1 MGIEQFTNM
10 LSHMLEASV
19 TTLEVFFLTLL
30 FSLPLGLIVSL
41 GRMSKFKVISVPV
54 RIYLLIM
61 RGTPLI
67 LQLIFFYF
75 APSTIFSGLNL
86 DRFVA
91 AILACTLNYAAYFA
105 EIYRAGIES
114 VAVGQYEAAHVLGF
128 GKTQTF
134 FKIVLP
140 QVIKRILPPMS
151 NEFMTLVKDTAL
163 VQTIGVA
170 ELFRYAQTTT
180 SQMANIMPIFVAG
193 VFYLVMNMV
202 VERAFS
208 TAEKRLAY
216 YR

>member
-1 MGIEQFTNM
+1 M
-10 LSHMLEASV
+10 
-19 TTLEVFFLTLL
+19 
-30 FSLPLGLIVSL
+30 
-41 GRMSKFKVISVPV
+41 
-54 RIYLLIM
+54 
-61 RGTPLI
+61 
-67 LQLIFFYF
+67 
-75 APSTIFSGLNL
+75 
-86 DRFVA
+86 
-91 AILACTLNYAAYFA
+91 
-105 EIYRAGIES
+105 
-114 VAVGQYEAAHVLGF
+114 LGF